1 MVKNFNLQDDTKLA
15 YEIQTIKA
23 YQQHLFFLS
32 RKMSLFYI
40 YEYKFNVENKN
51 TKKDIQQASKHLRMR
66 GTNLLNLTTSN
77 FN

>member
-1 MVKNFNLQDDTKLA
+1 M
-15 YEIQTIKA
+15 IQNWLMKYKQYKHMYSKA
-23 YQQHLFFLS
+23 YQQHLFSLS